1 MFITPAWAQAAV
13 PGAGSPLGM
22 LEFAVPFILIFV
34 IMYFFMIRP
43 QQQRQKAHRDMIN
56 AVRRG
61 DVVVTSGGLIG
72 KVRSVADAED
82 EVTVEIAKGVEVKVL
97 RSMLADVRSKTE
109 PAAAKAVAADAKAKD
124 GDSGKTS

>member
-1 MFITPAWAQAAV
+1 MFITPAWAQAAG
-13 PGAGSPLGM
+13 PGASSPLGM

-61 DVVVTSGGLIG
+61 DVVVTAGGLVG
-72 KVRSVADAED
+72 KVRSVSDAED

-109 PAAAKAVAADAKAKD
+109 PAAAKAVTDAKSKD
-124 GDSGKTS
+124 NDTSKTS